1 MNSETIGLLIGFTL
15 TLFIYSYLIKDNP
28 LYRMAIHILVGVSA
42 AFAAVVVMKEV
53 ILPVF
58 DLIRG
63 NPTDSES
70 MIAMIPMLL
79 ALLLLLKR
87 LPAVAW
93 IGNGT
98 VALLTGIGAA
108 VAITGAIAGT
118 LWPQLSQSPGAS
130 PVEGV
135 VIAVL
140 TVCALLTFQF
150 TGKLSQ
156 EGEWVRPVWQ
166 RGAVVVGRLVLT
178 ITFAVLF
185 STVFSTS
192 LTLLA
197 ERIGYFVDQFTGLIS

>member
-1 MNSETIGLLIGFTL
+1 MNSELIGLLIGFIL

-28 LYRMAIHILVGVSA
+28 LYRTAIHILVGVSA
-42 AFAAVVVMKEV
+42 AYAAVVVMKEV

-58 DLIRG
+58 DMMRD
-63 NPTDSES
+63 NPTDAELLLS
-70 MIAMIPMLL
+70 MIPMLL

-93 IGNGT
+93 VGNST

-108 VAITGAIAGT
+108 VAITGAISGT
-118 LWPQLSQSPGAS
+118 LWPQLSRSAGAT
-130 PVEGV
+130 PVEGM

-140 TVCALLTFQF
+140 TVCALFTFQF
-150 TGKLSQ
+150 TGKLNEQ
-156 EGEWVRPVWQ
+156 GDWVRPVWQ
-166 RGAVVVGRLVLT
+166 RSVVFVGRLVLT

-185 STVFSTS
+185 STIFSTS

-197 ERIGYFVDQFTGLIS
+197 DRIGYFVDQFAGLIS